1 MSKGKTLKDYPNIL
15 KQWDYEKNGSVDP
28 LIVPSK
34 SNKQYYWICEKGHES
49 YICSVEKKVGRLFGC
64 PICSNH
70 KIVNGIND
78 FQSKHPELMD
88 DWYWELNDN
97 EKIIPSKLGPVSSHL
112 AWWKCQKC
120 GGVWK
125 ASISNR
131 VRMHSG
137 CPYCANL
144 KVKKGYNDLLTLR
157 PELAEQW
164 DYEKNGD
171 LKPDEV
177 VALSSR
183 KIWWKCEKGHSWQ
196 ATPNQRVKTNC
207 PYCSNHKV
215 LAGFNDFATTCP
227 KEASQWDYEK
237 NGDKLPIHYTRGSET
252 KVWWKCEKGHSWRA
266 RIAERGR
273 GQGCPICS
281 NQKVLVGYND
291 LASTNPELIKEWD
304 YSNNSVSPQ
313 DITSGSNK
321 RVWWICEKCGHSWKS
336 IVSTRVKGY
345 GCPKCGAE
353 RSTIGRLKTM
363 AKNNGL
369 FKRFPDL
376 IKEWDFEKNK
386 HIDITLLAASSNKF
400 AWWKCEKGHSYRTRI
415 CSRTLHG
422 VGCPYC
428 HNQKVLKG
436 INDLQTL
443 NPSLFTLEASV
454 SGTTYTAS
462 VPVSGYTY
470 YAVKTC
476 SNTEEADEISNV
488 IRVGKVVPST
498 FIESHEKQTY
508 YFVKDNGVWKS
519 NNQGAGSS
527 NASSTWTI
535 TPGIKCYYSF
545 DWVVSGRNGGDNRLS
560 ITVNDSEE
568 VYTYSINSG
577 TVTGMLNESSNTITA
592 YYRNYYSTS
601 DGTDYATITFRDFYT
616 LKE

>member
-1 MSKGKTLKDYPNIL
+1 MSKGKTLKDYPDVL

-28 LIVPSK
+28 LTVPSK

-321 RVWWICEKCGHSWKS
+321 RIWWICEKCGHSWKS

-345 GCPKCGAE
+345 GCPKCGAK

-443 NPSLFTLEASV
+443 NPVLAEEWDFEKNAPLTPSDVFSHASR
-454 SGTTYTAS
+454 S
-462 VPVSGYTY
+462 VWWKCPICGHS
-470 YAVKTC
+470 
-476 SNTEEADEISNV
+476 
-488 IRVGKVVPST
+488 
-498 FIESHEKQTY
+498 
-508 YFVKDNGVWKS
+508 WKS
-519 NNQGAGSS
+519 KINNRA
-527 NASSTWTI
+527 NI
-535 TPGIKCYYSF
+535 HIFIFVCIILI
-545 DWVVSGRNGGDNRLS
+545 V
-560 ITVNDSEE
+560 
-568 VYTYSINSG
+568 
-577 TVTGMLNESSNTITA
+577 
-592 YYRNYYSTS
+592 
-601 DGTDYATITFRDFYT
+601 
-616 LKE
+616 